1 MSFNKEQ
8 LEWVDEYYV
17 AAITDFCDGIKID
30 ELKEILKLYEE
41 DENYEACAGISKAI
55 EGLEDVLITYKGK

>member
-17 AAITDFCDGIKID
+17 AAITDFCDGVGIY
-30 ELKEILKLYEE
+30 ELKESLTLYEE
-41 DENYEACAGISKAI
+41 YEHYEACSGIKKAI
-55 EGLEDVLITYKGK
+55 EGLEDV